1 MITPGLARIER
12 LLRGVHIPWKAIHVA
27 GTNGK
32 GSICAYLSSMLHAAG
47 IRSGCF
53 TSPHLI
59 DRWDAIR
66 LDDVVVTESVF
77 QEAEAIVRSRDRDRN
92 IGASEF
98 ECLTATAFEIFA
110 RHGVKIA
117 VIEAGMGGR
126 FDATNII
133 QRPLVAVISKIGMDH
148 QSFLG
153 DTIGA
158 IAYHKAGILKP
169 NAPWVVDSTNQTEAL
184 NVLMEY
190 AKSVGASSCIPAPG
204 PFTQDI
210 WTTLRP
216 DDFEPHQRVNLSCA
230 VAAFKAALYNAGG
243 LQDTCPPM
251 SRILCAAQ
259 QAEWPGRLQ
268 RVNVECLTGRKEDVL
283 LDGAHNPQ
291 SAEVLAA
298 YVDRRLRPLGISVT
312 WLLAASQGKDLRA
325 IFSRLIR
332 AGDNVVA
339 VEFGPV
345 DGMPWVKPVRADEI
359 LACIGTVLD
368 LSVTQ
373 RSGAGSDVLH
383 GLNEAVKMSA
393 GQPLVIAGSLYL
405 VSDVL
410 RLIRASRGMIT

>member
-1 MITPGLARIER
+1 MITPGLSRINR
-12 LLRGVHIPWKAIHVA
+12 LLRGVHLPWQAIHVA

-59 DRWDAIR
+59 DRWDGIR
-66 LDDVVVTESVF
+66 LGDSVVTESVF
-77 QEAEAIVRSRDRDRN
+77 HEAEAIVRSRDRHRN

-110 RHGVKIA
+110 RHDVKVA

-126 FDATNII
+126 FDATNVIR
-133 QRPLVAVISKIGMDH
+133 RPLVAVISKIGLDH

-153 DTIGA
+153 DTMEE
-158 IAYHKAGILKP
+158 IAHHKAGILKP
-169 NAPWVVDSTNQTEAL
+169 NISWVVDSTNQTEVL
-184 NVLMEY
+184 NVLTKCAREVK
-190 AKSVGASSCIPAPG
+190 AASCIPAPG
-204 PFTQDI
+204 PLTEEI

-230 VAAFKAALYNAGG
+230 VAAFKTALSG
-243 LQDTCPPM
+243 LQETCPPM
-251 SRILCAAQ
+251 SQVLHAAQ
-259 QAEWPGRLQ
+259 RVKWPGRLQ

-291 SAEVLAA
+291 SAEVLAS
-298 YVDRRLRPLGISVT
+298 YVDRRLRPLDPSVT
-312 WLLAASQGKDLRA
+312 WLLAASEGKDLGV
-325 IFSRLIR
+325 IFSMIR

-345 DGMPWVKPVRADEI
+345 DGMPWVKPVRADDI
-359 LACIGTVLD
+359 LSCIGSMPNSTVIR
-368 LSVTQ
+368 
-373 RSGAGSDVLH
+373 RSGAGTDVLH
-383 GLNEAVKMSA
+383 GLNEAVKISA
-393 GQPLVIAGSLYL
+393 GRPLVIAGSLYL

-410 RLIRASRGMIT
+410 RLIRMRADQPVGR